1 MTTAPPLP
9 PATVETRFGTFPVA
23 AADIVHF
30 AHGLPGFE
38 ACRQFVL
45 ISAPELLPF
54 TCLHGIDA
62 PGPSFLIQTENGLA
76 SVTSSRVLTPGR
88 HHLAGTY
95 DGRTIRLYVDGCL
108 EAERAASGRLVASAL
123 PVTVGRMACGSAV
136 LDGVVIEA
144 EVTGSAKNPAEIA
157 GFLDRASASAV

>member
-62 PGPSFLIQTENGLA
+62 PGPSFLTLDPRQIVAGYVSPLGTAE
-76 SVTSSRVLTPGR
+76 RGR
-88 HHLAGTY
+88 
-95 DGRTIRLYVDGCL
+95 L
-108 EAERAASGRLVASAL
+108 EAAAEEPLLWLAIVHVDDLAITANLRAPIVINPRRMLGLQVMGAD
-123 PVTVGRMACGSAV
+123 TVWATDH
-136 LDGVVIEA
+136 LL
-144 EVTGSAKNPAEIA
+144 TGE
-157 GFLDRASASAV
+157 

>member
-1 MTTAPPLP
+1 MIIAPPRP
-9 PATVETRFGTFPVA
+9 PAAVETRFGTFPVA

-62 PGPSFLIQTENGLA
+62 PGPSFLTLDPRQI
-76 SVTSSRVLTPGR
+76 V
-88 HHLAGTY
+88 AGY
-95 DGRTIRLYVDGCL
+95 QSPLSA
-108 EAERAASGRLVASAL
+108 AERGRLDAGPQEPLLWLAIVHVDDLAITANL
-123 PVTVGRMACGSAV
+123 RAPIVINPRRMVGLQVMGADTAWATDH
-136 LDGVVIEA
+136 LL
-144 EVTGSAKNPAEIA
+144 TGE
-157 GFLDRASASAV
+157 

>member
-62 PGPSFLIQTENGLA
+62 PGPSFLTLDPRQIVAAYA
-76 SVTSSRVLTPGR
+76 SPL
-88 HHLAGTY
+88 GT
-95 DGRTIRLYVDGCL
+95 
-108 EAERAASGRLVASAL
+108 AERSRLGAGPDDPLLWLAIVHVDDLAITANL
-123 PVTVGRMACGSAV
+123 RAPIVINPRRMLGLQVMGADTVWATDH
-136 LDGVVIEA
+136 LL
-144 EVTGSAKNPAEIA
+144 TGE
-157 GFLDRASASAV
+157 